1 MKRALKWLL
10 WLSLAFLIYSIFR
23 SPEQAAAI
31 VVGGF
36 EGIGA
41 GFNAV
46 FTFFDEVLRQ
56 SSGTPPPPT
65 TP

>member
-1 MKRALKWLL
+1 MLKKVLKWALYI
-10 WLSLAFLIYSIFR
+10 FLVFLVYAIFQ
-23 SPEQAAAI
+23 SPAQAASI

-41 GFNAV
+41 GFGAV

-56 SSGTPPPPT
+56 TNGSAPPPAP
-65 TP
+65 

>member
-36 EGIGA
+36 EGIA
-41 GFNAV
+41 SGFNAI
-46 FTFFDEVLRQ
+46 FRFFDAILAE
-56 SSGTPPPPT
+56 STSP
-65 TP
+65 